1 MSTPLKKNQSKR
13 LGKAQRSQPQH
24 DSSYGTITQGATASS
39 AKPASEHQEKSA
51 RTKPAVVA
59 AQAEFLEDIRVSLQ
73 EMKEGKVLPA
83 EEALKLIEQG
93 LDDDE
98 LESYLPQ

>member
-13 LGKAQRSQPQH
+13 LRTVQKSQPGA
-24 DSSYGTITQGATASS
+24 SYTTIAQESTTSS
-39 AKPASEHQEKSA
+39 AKPASKRQDKSA
-51 RTKPAVVA
+51 VA
-59 AQAEFLEDIRVSLQ
+59 STQAEFLEDIRVGLQ

-93 LDDDE
+93 MDDDE

>member
-13 LGKAQRSQPQH
+13 LRTAQKSQPGA
-24 DSSYGTITQGATASS
+24 SYKTIAQGSTTSP
-39 AKPASEHQEKSA
+39 AKPASKRQDKSA
-51 RTKPAVVA
+51 VA
-59 AQAEFLEDIRVSLQ
+59 ATQAELLEDIRVGLQ

>member
-13 LGKAQRSQPQH
+13 LGKAQTSQP
-24 DSSYGTITQGATASS
+24 GTLYETVTQGSTASS
-39 AKPASEHQEKSA
+39 AKPASKRQEQSA
-51 RTKPAVVA
+51 RTKPTVAA

>member
-13 LGKAQRSQPQH
+13 SGKTPRSQPGAL
-24 DSSYGTITQGATASS
+24 YGTIAQGSTATS
-39 AKPASEHQEKSA
+39 AKPASKCQEQSA
-51 RTKPAVVA
+51 RTKQTAAA